1 MERWKQAYARHNVW
15 QQRLAF
21 VGTQLMLA
29 ALAAAAVAPLAVLI
43 SLVPRPQVLPVL
55 CLVALAAAELVALG
69 AWWCGAKRD
78 GDRVT
83 SWDVAGALALIS
95 FAAGMLS
102 EPSAV
107 LALFDQEAMKR

>member
-1 MERWKQAYARHNVW
+1 MERWKHTQLRHSVW

-21 VGTQLMLA
+21 VSTQLTLA
-29 ALAAAAVAPLAVLI
+29 ALAAATVAPLALII
-43 SLVPRPQVLPVL
+43 SLVPRPQVLPML
-55 CLVALAAAELVALG
+55 CLVALAAAELVALV

-78 GDRVT
+78 GDGVT
-83 SWDVAGALALIS
+83 SWDIAGALALIG